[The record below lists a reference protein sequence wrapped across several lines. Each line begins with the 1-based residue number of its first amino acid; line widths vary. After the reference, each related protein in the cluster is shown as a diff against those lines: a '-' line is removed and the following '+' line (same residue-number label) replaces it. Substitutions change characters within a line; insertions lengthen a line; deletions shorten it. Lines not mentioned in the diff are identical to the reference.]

1 MVLKKEG
8 ERSILCRAYQRLSF
22 PKLNFLRAT
31 NIEAETTTVIVNDNI
46 FFTRRKQFINHF
58 AARFIDP
65 SRVYKAQRGKLMGNN
80 RKFSGKEESQ
90 QINLV
95 KKTEEE

>member
-1 MVLKKEG
+1 MLKEKG
-8 ERSILCRAYQRLSF
+8 ERSILCSAYQRLSF
-22 PKLNFLRAT
+22 PLNFLSAT

-58 AARFIDP
+58 AARFIDL

-80 RKFSGKEESQ
+80 SKFSGKEESQ
-90 QINLV
+90 RINLL